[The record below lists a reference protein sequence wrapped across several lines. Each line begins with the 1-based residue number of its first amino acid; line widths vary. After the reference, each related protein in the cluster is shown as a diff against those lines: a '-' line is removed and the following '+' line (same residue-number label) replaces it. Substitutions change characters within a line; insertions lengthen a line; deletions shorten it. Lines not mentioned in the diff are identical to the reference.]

1 MDAMDAILTT
11 RAMRRYSDAPVPDE
25 LLMQCLE
32 AAQQAPSGGNV
43 QPQQYV
49 VVRSPEVR
57 HALAGIYR
65 QAFERYE
72 KCLPE
77 PVFRSEHDR
86 LTYERTRKA
95 SQDLAQTIGD
105 VPVHVLFLQPIIPWG
120 FHDEEGV
127 VDIGRLDGSVYP
139 AVQNFC
145 IAARSLGLGTAFTT
159 VIRVY
164 QAEALE
170 VIGADL
176 ERFEI
181 AAHIPVGYPTGNF
194 GRAPRKD
201 VRRSIHLDRYG
212 ERPTLD

>member
-1 MDAMDAILTT
+1 MDAMEAILTT
-11 RAMRRYSDAPVPDE
+11 RGMRRYSDAPVADD
-25 LLMQCLE
+25 LVMQCLE

-49 VVRSPEVR
+49 VVRSREVR
-57 HALAGIYR
+57 NALSEIYR
-65 QAFERYE
+65 KAFDRYE
-72 KCLPE
+72 RCLPE
-77 PVFRSEHDR
+77 PVFRTDDDR
-86 LTYERTRKA
+86 ATYERTRKA
-95 SQDLAQTIGD
+95 SQDLARTLGD

-120 FHDEEGV
+120 FRDEEGV
-127 VDIGRLDGSVYP
+127 VDIGRLDGSVFP

-164 QAEALE
+164 QREALE
-170 VIGADL
+170 VIGADPD
-176 ERFEI
+176 RFEI
-181 AAHIPVGYPTGNF
+181 AAHIPLGYPTGNF

-212 ERPTLD
+212 TRPTLD

>member
-1 MDAMDAILTT
+1 MEAILTT
-11 RAMRRYSDAPVPDE
+11 RAMRRYSDAPVSDD
-25 LLMQCLE
+25 LVMQCLE

-57 HALAGIYR
+57 NALAEVYR
-65 QAFERYE
+65 KAFDRYE
-72 KCLPE
+72 RCLPE
-77 PVFRSEHDR
+77 PVFRTDTDR
-86 LTYERTRKA
+86 ATYERTRKA
-95 SQDLAQTIGD
+95 SQDLAKAIGD
-105 VPVHVLFLQPIIPWG
+105 VPVHVLFLQPLIPWG
-120 FHDEEGV
+120 FHDDEGV
-127 VDIGRLDGSVYP
+127 VDIGRLDGSVFP

-164 QAEALE
+164 QSEALE
-170 VIGADL
+170 VIGADS

-181 AAHIPVGYPTGNF
+181 AAHIPLGYPTGNF

-201 VRRSIHLDRYG
+201 VRRSIHLDHFG
-212 ERPTLD
+212 KRPSLD

>member
-1 MDAMDAILTT
+1 MDAMEAILTT
-11 RAMRRYSDAPVPDE
+11 RAMRRYSADPVPDE
-25 LLMQCLE
+25 LVMQCLE

-49 VVRSPEVR
+49 IVRSSEVR
-57 HALAGIYR
+57 NQLAEIYR
-65 QAFERYE
+65 RAFERYE
-72 KCLPE
+72 RCLPT
-77 PVFRSEHDR
+77 PVFRSDSDR
-86 LTYERTRKA
+86 ATYERTRAA
-95 SQDLAQTIGD
+95 SQDLAATIGD

-120 FHDEEGV
+120 FHDDEGP

-170 VIGADL
+170 AIGANPD
-176 ERFEI
+176 RFEI
-181 AAHIPVGYPTGNF
+181 AAHIPLGYPTGNF

>member
-1 MDAMDAILTT
+1 MDAMEAILTT
-11 RAMRRYSDAPVPDE
+11 RAMRRYSDEPVADD
-25 LLMQCLE
+25 LVMQCLE

-57 HALAGIYR
+57 NALSEIYR
-65 QAFERYE
+65 KAFDRYE
-72 KCLPE
+72 RCLPE
-77 PVFRSEHDR
+77 PVFRTDADR
-86 LTYERTRKA
+86 ATYERTRKA
-95 SQDLAQTIGD
+95 SQDLARTIGD

-120 FHDEEGV
+120 FRDEEGV
-127 VDIGRLDGSVYP
+127 VDIGRLDGSVFP

-164 QAEALE
+164 QSEALE
-170 VIGADL
+170 VIGADPD
-176 ERFEI
+176 RFEI
-181 AAHIPVGYPTGNF
+181 AAHIPLGYPTGNF